1 VDKFLL
7 VLAQEDSDRH
17 HRIMPQFR
25 PRQTKRAQELRNNA
39 TEAEQRLWGR
49 LRHRRLAGF
58 KFSRQMAVGPFVC
71 DFLCR
76 ERGLVVELDGGQHA
90 DRTVEDDRRT
100 SYLNARG
107 MVVLRF
113 WNNEVFQNIEGV
125 LHAIRTQLEALPARF
140 DVTPLQLAA
149 EEELQSGEGV
159 GQNLKRRAHPQ
170 PPPASGRGL
179 T

>member
-1 VDKFLL
+1 
-7 VLAQEDSDRH
+7 
-17 HRIMPQFR
+17 MPQFR

-113 WNNEVFQNIEGV
+113 WNNEVLQNIEG
-125 LHAIRTQLEALPARF
+125 LFLESQTFIHMTQLF
-140 DVTPLQLAA
+140 
-149 EEELQSGEGV
+149 
-159 GQNLKRRAHPQ
+159 GQYRRNMPRLMRIFRQHRLNHFCA
-170 PPPASGRGL
+170 
-179 T
+179 